1 MFNPRTTLVRK
12 VDPAQPDGAV
22 ISEAASLLRRGG
34 LVAFPTETVY
44 GLGANALDPK
54 AVRSIFDAKERP
66 PTNPIIVHVADA
78 LSAQLFARDWPAH
91 ATTLAKNFWP
101 GSLTIVVNKQPMV
114 PDIATADGPTVGLR
128 VPAHPIAL
136 ALLRAADIPI
146 AAPSAN
152 RSTQISPTTGQH
164 VLRGLDDRIDMLVDA
179 GQTAGGLESTV
190 IDLTVSP
197 PRLLR
202 PGLVTV
208 AQIEAVIGKI
218 DASGHATVSET
229 GEPLRSPGLLER
241 HYAPKAQVVCLPQV
255 DLATL
260 RALSPQVNRLGCLRL
275 LRAGTSAF
283 DASAIKNLTV
293 IDMPSDPAQYSAKL
307 YAALHEL
314 DAADIELIAV
324 DLPPEGDAWR
334 AVHDRLQR
342 ASRHA

>member
-12 VDPAQPDGAV
+12 VDPAQPDGAF
-22 ISEAASLLRRGG
+22 IAEAANLLRRGG

-44 GLGANALDPK
+44 GLGANALDPN

-66 PTNPIIVHVADA
+66 PNNPIILHVADA

-91 ATTLAKNFWP
+91 AETLAKHFWP
-101 GSLTIVVNKQPMV
+101 GSLTFVVKKQPMV

-128 VPAHPIAL
+128 VPAHPVAL

-164 VLRGLDDRIDMLVDA
+164 VLRGLDDRIDMLLDA

-208 AQIEAVIGKI
+208 AQIEAVIGPI
-218 DASGHATVSET
+218 DTSGHQATRESQ
-229 GEPLRSPGLLER
+229 PLRSPGLLER

-275 LRAGTSAF
+275 LEAGTSAF
-283 DASAIKNLTV
+283 DTSAIKNLTV
-293 IDMPSDPAQYSAKL
+293 IDMPSDPVQYSAKL

-314 DAADIELIAV
+314 DAAEIELIAV

-334 AVHDRLQR
+334 AIHDRLRR
-342 ASRHA
+342 ASRIS